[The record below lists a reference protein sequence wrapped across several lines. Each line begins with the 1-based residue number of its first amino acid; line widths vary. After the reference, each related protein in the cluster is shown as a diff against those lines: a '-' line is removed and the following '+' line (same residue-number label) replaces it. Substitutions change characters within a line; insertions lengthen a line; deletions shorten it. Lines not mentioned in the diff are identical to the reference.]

1 MSSDTPDPSRLTFGE
16 RLRRLLGG
24 STADGDGQSV
34 LSGGQAD
41 LRLRVHEFETS
52 TVRDVM
58 ISRVDVSAV
67 EVGAT
72 IEETLRLFAEEG
84 HSRMPVYRGSLDEPL
99 GFVHIKDIVSE
110 LVRTGWSGETLAS
123 RQLSTL
129 QRGILF
135 VPESMPLPDLLVQMQ
150 GNRIHMAIVVDEYG
164 GTGGLVCL
172 EDVVEQIVG
181 DIEDEHDEAAPV
193 VVRRSKNVWEVDGG
207 AIIEDLERDTGLKLT
222 VADFEDEVET
232 ISGLA
237 SALAGRVPQAG
248 DVIEHPGGI
257 KFEVV
262 EADPRRVTRLRI
274 RSAAKSAAPVLAPGE
289 SATLDRPVK

>member
-1 MSSDTPDPSRLTFGE
+1 MSSDSPDPSRLTFGE

-24 STADGDGQSV
+24 PSTDGDGHAS

-41 LRLRVHEFETS
+41 LRLRVNEFETS

-84 HSRMPVYRGSLDEPL
+84 HSRMPIYRGSLDEPL
-99 GFVHIKDIVSE
+99 GFVHIKDIVGE
-110 LVRTGWSGETLAS
+110 LVRTGWSAETLAS

-207 AIIEDLERDTGLKLT
+207 AIIEDLERDTGLSLT

-248 DVIEHPGGI
+248 DVIEHPSGV

-274 RSAAKSAAPVLAPGE
+274 RSVAKAAAPVLAPGE
-289 SATLDRPVK
+289 SAALDRPAK

>member
-1 MSSDTPDPSRLTFGE
+1 MSDPSDPSRVSIGE
-16 RLRRLLGG
+16 RLRRFLGG
-24 STADGDGQSV
+24 APGEDESGLGAGGEQS
-34 LSGGQAD
+34 D
-41 LRLRVHEFETS
+41 LRLRVREFETS

-67 EVGAT
+67 EADAT

-84 HSRMPVYRGSLDEPL
+84 HSRMPIFRGSLDEPL

-110 LVRTGWSGETLAS
+110 LVRTGWSPETLAS
-123 RQLSTL
+123 RQLQTL

-150 GNRIHMAIVVDEYG
+150 GSRIHMAIVVDEYG

-181 DIEDEHDEAAPV
+181 DIEDEHDDVAPV
-193 VVRRSKNVWEVDGG
+193 VVRRSKNIWEVDG
-207 AIIEDLERDTGLKLT
+207 AAMIEDLERDTGLQL
-222 VADFEDEVET
+222 VVEDFEDEIET

-237 SALAGRVPQAG
+237 SALAGRVPQQG
-248 DVIEHPGGI
+248 DIIEHPAGM
-257 KFEVV
+257 KFEVL

-274 RSAAKSAAPVLAPGE
+274 KAPVKAQPPVLAPAE
-289 SATLDRPVK
+289 PPTLDRSAK

>member
-1 MSSDTPDPSRLTFGE
+1 MTFGE
-16 RLRRLLGG
+16 RLRRFLGA
-24 STADGDGQSV
+24 SADEGRPE
-34 LSGGQAD
+34 LPGGQTD
-41 LRLRVHEFETS
+41 LRLRVREFETS

-67 EVGAT
+67 EADAT

-84 HSRMPVYRGSLDEPL
+84 HSRMPIYRGSLDEPV

-110 LVRTGWSGETLAS
+110 LVRTGWSAETLAS
-123 RQLSTL
+123 RQLPAL

-150 GNRIHMAIVVDEYG
+150 GSRIHMAIVVDEYG

-193 VVRRSKNVWEVDGG
+193 IVRRSKNVWEVDGG
-207 AIIEDLERDTGLKLT
+207 AVIEDLERDTGLKLM
-222 VADFEDEVET
+222 VKDFEDEVET

-248 DVIEHPGGI
+248 DVIEHPGGV

-274 RSAAKSAAPVLAPGE
+274 RAPAKVSVPVLAQPE
-289 SATLDRPVK
+289 APAVDRPAK

>member
-1 MSSDTPDPSRLTFGE
+1 MTLAE

-24 STADGDGQSV
+24 AAAAGEGEAS

-67 EVGAT
+67 EVDAT
-72 IEETLRLFAEEG
+72 IEETLRMFAADG
-84 HSRMPVYRGSLDEPL
+84 HSRMPVYRGSLDDPL
-99 GFVHIKDIVSE
+99 GFVHIKDIVGE
-110 LVRTGWSGETLAS
+110 LVRTGWSQETLAS
-123 RQLSTL
+123 RQLAQL

-193 VVRRSKNVWEVDGG
+193 VVRRSKHVWEVDGG

-222 VADFEDEVET
+222 VADFEDEIET

-248 DVIEHPGGI
+248 DVIEHPSGV

-274 RSAAKSAAPVLAPGE
+274 RSVPKAAAPVLAQGE
-289 SATLDRPVK
+289 AATLDRPAK

>member
-1 MSSDTPDPSRLTFGE
+1 MNDSTDPSRMTFGE

-24 STADGDGQSV
+24 AAGEGDGEAA

-67 EVGAT
+67 DADAT
-72 IEETLRLFAEEG
+72 IEETLRLFAKEG
-84 HSRMPVYRGSLDEPL
+84 HSRMPIYRGSLDEPL

-110 LVRTGWSGETLAS
+110 LVRTGWSAETLES
-123 RQLSTL
+123 RQLPKL

-222 VADFEDEVET
+222 VEDFEDEVET

-237 SALAGRVPQAG
+237 SALAGRVPVAG
-248 DVIEHPGGI
+248 DVIEHPAGI

-274 RSAAKSAAPVLAPGE
+274 RAVPKQAAPVLAQSE
-289 SATLDRPVK
+289 SPTLDRPAK